1 MIKFFRKIRYN
12 LMEQNKIGKY
22 FKYAIGEIV
31 LVVIGILIALSINN
45 WNEIKFERKI
55 EKEYIVSLIE
65 DLKTDSTRLSFLVKR
80 FETAELKLDTVLK
93 MYHKLAVGYNDTLRR
108 NLPAVINFPD
118 FTYTDRTMQQLK
130 NSGSMRY
137 IVNKKVSN
145 GILDYDIKVKHL
157 LTSYIPDLTFY
168 YENSNQMWF
177 EVVDIEAF
185 ETDSKT
191 MSISEMEK
199 GTKNY
204 LLKDDKATLGKF
216 NNIIRNFKNVTTTV
230 KDTEKEVL
238 IKATGLITL
247 LKKEY
252 DLK

>member
-1 MIKFFRKIRYN
+1 
-12 LMEQNKIGKY
+12 MENKTGKY
-22 FKYAIGEIV
+22 LKYALGEII
-31 LVVIGILIALSINN
+31 LVVMGILIALQINN
-45 WNEIKFERKI
+45 WNETKLERKV

-65 DLKTDSTRLSFLVKR
+65 DLKTDSTRLSYLVKR
-80 FETAELKLDTVLK
+80 FETAELQLDTVLK
-93 MYHKLAVGYNDTLRR
+93 MYHKIAIGYNDTLRR

-238 IKATGLITL
+238 IKATGLMTL
-247 LKKEY
+247 LRKEY

>member
-1 MIKFFRKIRYN
+1 MIKFFRKIRQR
-12 LMEQNKIGKY
+12 LLTENKFSKY
-22 FKYAIGEIV
+22 LIYAIGEIV
-31 LVVIGILIALSINN
+31 LVVIGILFALQINN
-45 WNEIKFERKI
+45 WNETKLERKV

-65 DLKTDSTRLSFLVKR
+65 DLKTDSTRLSYLVKW
-80 FETAELKLDTVLK
+80 FETAELQLDTVLK
-93 MYHKLAVGYNDTLRR
+93 MYHKIAIGYNDTLRR